1 MGTVDHDHD
10 DEQPRDAKGSPGE
23 SGLWRALTAA
33 LAVATS
39 RKPILSLVIGGVLLA
54 VAIDAGAGIFVR
66 QQRERALEAAERE
79 IASFAT
85 ILGRQIERD
94 FQSLEFVENGLIDQ
108 FKAMK
113 IETPEDYDLHLSGS
127 NMHNLLREKALSL
140 PHVGSI
146 TLVNAAGAVINF
158 SRFWPIPKIDVTD
171 RDFYLALKPSPERST
186 FVSSPIH
193 NRATGTMVVHVAQR
207 VTGPKGEF
215 IGLVTGA
222 VDIPHFG
229 GFFKSLAP
237 RAGIAVAIYRRDG
250 MLLVR
255 HPQDDATIGEIYPLA
270 DLFAKTSAGDD
281 AVSARRPISA
291 NGEDQLV
298 SATALGKYPLVVVA
312 TSTISAALADR
323 RSGALVLLASIAIL
337 NIVIGCFVWLC
348 IRQFRSHELILKART
363 QKAESERARAIAEAE
378 LAHEHERVAEAASQ
392 AKSSFL
398 AMMSHE
404 IRTPMNAVL
413 GLATTLLETPL
424 DAEQRKSVEAIS
436 ESGDNLLYLL
446 NDILDFSKLEAGHLE
461 LEQLAF
467 SPESLVDQAISIAG
481 VRADQQGIGL
491 RMEIGPDLPAAV
503 LGDPG
508 RIRQIIL
515 NLATNAVKFTPKGEV
530 VVGVRCLAHDTT
542 RATLEWW
549 VRDTGI
555 GMSEEQVSRLF
566 SHYIQADTSI
576 ARRFGGS
583 GLGLAISKR
592 IVDQMAGDVAVTSKQ
607 NVGSTFSFRLTL
619 PLADAAALHVTA
631 EPASAVDLNA
641 ILARLGRPLR
651 VLIAEDNPTNQFVV
665 RKMLSEFRLSL
676 HMAANGQEA
685 IESAATFSPDV
696 IFMDMRMPEVDGLAA
711 TRRIRQMGGVFETL
725 PICAVTANAFAD
737 DIRACREAGMN
748 DFIAKPIR
756 KAHLVDKLAQIAE
769 AMLAGRP
776 AAGASPE
783 LVPADCT
790 AAAEDAPLID
800 RAVLTELAEE
810 IGEDGVDETLQV
822 FLAET
827 ETRLQRLR
835 HLRATGDRGR
845 IETEAHTLK
854 GASATFGFS
863 QLSKAAADLERSAAV
878 ISAED
883 CAAQVTRL
891 DAVFKALR
899 AELGAQPLSAA
910 FADL

>member
-1 MGTVDHDHD
+1 MGTVDHDHS
-10 DEQPRDAKGSPGE
+10 DEQPRGDIRSPGAAR
-23 SGLWRALTAA
+23 WHALTAA
-33 LAVATS
+33 LSIATS
-39 RKPILSLVIGGVLLA
+39 RKPILSLIIGGILLA
-54 VAIDAGAGIFVR
+54 VAIDAGAGVFVI
-66 QQRERALEAAERE
+66 QQRDRALEASERE

-85 ILGRQIERD
+85 ILGRQVERD
-94 FQSLEFVENGLIDQ
+94 FQTLEFVENGLIDQ

-113 IETPEDYDLHLSGS
+113 IETPADYDLHLSGS
-127 NMHNLLREKALSL
+127 NIHNLLKEKALSL

-158 SRFWPIPKIDVTD
+158 SRFWPIPKIEVTE
-171 RDFYLALKPSPERST
+171 RDFFTTLKTDPERNS
-186 FVSSPIH
+186 FVSSPIL
-193 NRATGTMVVHVAQR
+193 NRATGSMVVHVAQK
-207 VTGPKGEF
+207 VKGPNGEF

-222 VDIPHFG
+222 VDIPYFA

-237 RAGIAVAIYRRDG
+237 HAGIAVAIYRRDG

-255 HPQDDATIGEIYPLA
+255 HPQDGATIGKIYPLA
-270 DLFAKTSAGDD
+270 DLFAKTLASGEPVTTRQPVLTSD
-281 AVSARRPISA
+281 
-291 NGEDQLV
+291 EDQLI

-323 RSGALVLLASIAIL
+323 KSGALVLIASIAIL
-337 NIVIGCFVWLC
+337 NLVIGCFVWLC
-348 IRQFRSHELILKART
+348 IRQFRNHELILKTRT
-363 QKAESERARAIAEAE
+363 QKAESERARAMAEAE
-378 LAHEHERVAEAASQ
+378 LAQERERVAEAASR

-413 GLATTLLETPL
+413 GLATTLLETRL

-467 SPESLVDQAISIAG
+467 APESLVDQAISIAG
-481 VRADQQGIGL
+481 VRADEQGIGL

-503 LGDPG
+503 IGDPG

-515 NLATNAVKFTPKGEV
+515 NLATNAVKFTPEGEV
-530 VVGVRCLAHDTT
+530 VVGVRCVARDDQET
-542 RATLEWW
+542 TLEWW

-555 GMSEEQVSRLF
+555 GMSEEQLSRLF
-566 SHYIQADTSI
+566 SQYIQADTSI

-592 IVDQMAGDVAVTSKQ
+592 IVDQMAGDITVTSTQ
-607 NVGSTFSFRLTL
+607 DVGSTFSFRLTL
-619 PLADAAALHVTA
+619 PLADAAALQVTA
-631 EPASAVDLNA
+631 GPASAVDLNA

-676 HMAANGQEA
+676 HMAANGSEA
-685 IESAATFSPDV
+685 IASAATFSPDV
-696 IFMDMRMPEVDGLAA
+696 IFMDMRMPEVDGLTA

-769 AMLAGRP
+769 ALLAGRP
-776 AAGASPE
+776 AAGASPD
-783 LVPADCT
+783 LVPGNGPVIAQ
-790 AAAEDAPLID
+790 DAPLID
-800 RAVLTELAEE
+800 RAVAAELAEE
-810 IGEDGVDETLQV
+810 IGADGVDETLQV

-827 ETRLQRLR
+827 QTRLELLRRLR
-835 HLRATGDRGR
+835 RDEDHDR

-863 QLSKAAADLERSAAV
+863 QLAKAAADLEHRADA

-883 CAAQVTRL
+883 CAALVNRL
-891 DAVFKALR
+891 DDIFNALR
-899 AELGAQPLSAA
+899 TELGARPLSAA
-910 FADL
+910 

>member
-1 MGTVDHDHD
+1 
-10 DEQPRDAKGSPGE
+10 
-23 SGLWRALTAA
+23 
-33 LAVATS
+33 
-39 RKPILSLVIGGVLLA
+39 
-54 VAIDAGAGIFVR
+54 
-66 QQRERALEAAERE
+66 
-79 IASFAT
+79 
-85 ILGRQIERD
+85 
-94 FQSLEFVENGLIDQ
+94 
-108 FKAMK
+108 
-113 IETPEDYDLHLSGS
+113 
-127 NMHNLLREKALSL
+127 
-140 PHVGSI
+140 
-146 TLVNAAGAVINF
+146 
-158 SRFWPIPKIDVTD
+158 
-171 RDFYLALKPSPERST
+171 
-186 FVSSPIH
+186 
-193 NRATGTMVVHVAQR
+193 MVVQVAQKVR
-207 VTGPKGEF
+207 GPKGEF

-222 VDIPHFG
+222 VDVPYFA

-237 RAGIAVAIYRRDG
+237 RAGLAVAIYRRDG

-255 HPQDDATIGEIYPLA
+255 HPQDGATIGEIYPLA
-270 DLFAKTSAGDD
+270 DLFARTSAGGD
-281 AVSARRPISA
+281 AVTTRQPVLTSD
-291 NGEDQLV
+291 EDQLV

-323 RSGALVLLASIAIL
+323 KSGALVLIASIAIL

-348 IRQFRSHELILKART
+348 IRQFRSHELILKTRT
-363 QKAESERARAIAEAE
+363 QKAESERARAMAEAE

-404 IRTPMNAVL
+404 LRTPMNAVL
-413 GLATTLLETPL
+413 GLATTLLETRL

-467 SPESLVDQAISIAG
+467 APESLVDQAISIAG

-503 LGDPG
+503 IGDPG

-515 NLATNAVKFTPKGEV
+515 NLATNAVKFTPQGEV
-530 VVGVRCLAHDTT
+530 VIGVRCVARDDQKT
-542 RATLEWW
+542 TLEWW

-555 GMSEEQVSRLF
+555 GMSEEQLSRLF
-566 SHYIQADTSI
+566 SQYIQADTSI

-592 IVDQMAGDVAVTSKQ
+592 IVDQMAGAIAVTSRQ

-619 PLADAAALHVTA
+619 PLADAAALQVTA

-641 ILARLGRPLR
+641 ILARLGRRLR

-665 RKMLSEFRLSL
+665 RKMLSEFQLSL
-676 HMAANGQEA
+676 HMAANGSEA

-696 IFMDMRMPEVDGLAA
+696 IFMDMRMPEVDGLTA

-756 KAHLVDKLAQIAE
+756 KAHLVDKVAQIAE
-769 AMLAGRP
+769 ALLAGRP
-776 AAGASPE
+776 AAGASPDP
-783 LVPADCT
+783 VPGNGRVIAH
-790 AAAEDAPLID
+790 DAPLID
-800 RAVLTELAEE
+800 RAVAAELAEE

-827 ETRLQRLR
+827 EARLQLLRRLR
-835 HLRATGDRGR
+835 RGEDRDR

-863 QLSKAAADLERSAAV
+863 QLSKAAADLEHHADA

-883 CAAQVTRL
+883 CAALVNRL
-891 DAVFKALR
+891 DDIFNALR
-899 AELGAQPLSAA
+899 SELDARPLSAA
-910 FADL
+910 

>member
-1 MGTVDHDHD
+1 MGMGDHDHSSD
-10 DEQPRDAKGSPGE
+10 PGRGITLAGTAR
-23 SGLWRALTAA
+23 SRRGLTAV
-33 LAVATS
+33 LSFATS
-39 RKPILSLVIGGVLLA
+39 RKPILSLIIGGILLA
-54 VAIDAGAGIFVR
+54 VAIDTGAGVFVL
-66 QQRERALEAAERE
+66 QQRVRALEAAERE
-79 IASFAT
+79 IGSFAT

-94 FQSLEFVENGLIDQ
+94 FQSLEFIENGLIDQ

-113 IETPEDYDLHLSGS
+113 IETPEDYGLHLSG
-127 NMHNLLREKALSL
+127 NNIHNLLKEKALSL

-171 RDFYLALKPSPERST
+171 RDFFVALKTDPERNS

-193 NRATGTMVVHVAQR
+193 NRATGSMVVQVAQK
-207 VTGPKGEF
+207 VKGPKGEF

-222 VDIPHFG
+222 VDVPQFG
-229 GFFKSLAP
+229 AFFKSLAL
-237 RAGIAVAIYRRDG
+237 REGIAVAIYRRDG

-255 HPQDDATIGEIYPLA
+255 HPQDGATIGEIYPLA
-270 DLFAKTSAGDD
+270 DLFAKASSVSD
-281 AVSARRPISA
+281 AVTTRQPVIHS
-291 NGEDQLV
+291 GENQLV
-298 SATALGKYPLVVVA
+298 SAHALGKYPLAVVA
-312 TSTISAALADR
+312 TSTVAAALADR
-323 RSGALVLLASIAIL
+323 KSGALVLIASIVIL

-348 IRQFRSHELILKART
+348 IRQFRNHELILKTRT
-363 QKAESERARAIAEAE
+363 QKAESERARAMAEAE
-378 LAHEHERVAEAASQ
+378 LAHARERVAEAASQ

-413 GLATTLLETPL
+413 GLATTLLETRL

-446 NDILDFSKLEAGHLE
+446 NDILDFSKLEAGRLE

-503 LGDPG
+503 VGDPG

-515 NLATNAVKFTPKGEV
+515 NLATNAVKFTPEGEV
-530 VVGVRCLAHDTT
+530 VIGVRCVVRDEEKT
-542 RATLEWW
+542 TLEWW

-555 GMSEEQVSRLF
+555 GMSEEQLSRLF
-566 SHYIQADTSI
+566 SQYIQADTSI

-592 IVDQMAGDVAVTSKQ
+592 IVDQMAGAVAVTSEQ
-607 NVGSTFSFRLTL
+607 NVGSTFTFRLTL
-619 PLADAAALHVTA
+619 PLADAAALQVTA
-631 EPASAVDLNA
+631 EPANAVDLNA

-651 VLIAEDNPTNQFVV
+651 ILIAEDNPTNQFVV

-685 IESAATFSPDV
+685 VESVATFSPDV
-696 IFMDMRMPEVDGLAA
+696 VFMDMRMPEVDGLTA

-756 KAHLVDKLAQIAE
+756 KANLVDKLAQIAE

-776 AAGASPE
+776 SAASPN
-783 LVPADCT
+783 LPGDGPVIAH
-790 AAAEDAPLID
+790 DAPLID
-800 RAVLTELAEE
+800 RAVAAELAEE
-810 IGEDGVDETLQV
+810 IGEDGVDETLRV

-827 ETRLQRLR
+827 EGRLELLR
-835 HLRATGDRGR
+835 QLRRVEDRDR
-845 IETEAHTLK
+845 IETEAHTLR

-863 QLSKAAADLERSAAV
+863 QLSNAASDLERRAEA
-878 ISAED
+878 ISVED
-883 CAAQVTRL
+883 CAVLVQRL
-891 DAVFKALR
+891 DDIFAALR
-899 AELGAQPLSAA
+899 SELGARPLCAA
-910 FADL
+910 

>member
-1 MGTVDHDHD
+1 MGTVDHDS
-10 DEQPRDAKGSPGE
+10 EAARSIIPSTDAARHP
-23 SGLWRALTAA
+23 LTAVPS
-33 LAVATS
+33 VAMG
-39 RKPILSLVIGGVLLA
+39 RKPIWSLVIGGILLA
-54 VAIDAGAGIFVR
+54 VAIDAGAGIFLV
-66 QQRERALEAAERE
+66 QQRTRALEASERE

-113 IETPEDYDLHLSGS
+113 IETPEDYTLHLSGS
-127 NMHNLLREKALSL
+127 NTHNLLKEKALSL
-140 PHVGSI
+140 PHVGAI
-146 TLVNAAGAVINF
+146 TLINASGAVINF
-158 SRFWPIPKIDVTD
+158 SRFWPIPKIDASD
-171 RDFYLALKPSPERST
+171 RDFFITLKTDPERNT

-193 NRATGTMVVHVAQR
+193 NRATGSMVVQVAQK
-207 VTGPKGEF
+207 VKGPNGEF

-222 VDIPHFG
+222 VDVPHFG
-229 GFFKSLAP
+229 AFFKSLAL
-237 RAGIAVAIYRRDG
+237 REGIAVGIYRRDG

-255 HPQDDATIGEIYPLA
+255 HPQEGVTIGETYPLA
-270 DLFAKTSAGDD
+270 GLFAQISSGGD
-281 AVSARRPISA
+281 AVTTRQPVTAG
-291 NGEDQLV
+291 GEDQLV
-298 SATALGKYPLVVVA
+298 SAHTLGKYPLVIVA
-312 TSTISAALADR
+312 TSTVGAALADR
-323 RSGALVLLASIAIL
+323 KSGALVLIASIAIL

-363 QKAESERARAIAEAE
+363 QKAESEWARAIAEAE

-413 GLATTLLETPL
+413 GLATTLLETRL

-446 NDILDFSKLEAGHLE
+446 NDILDFSKLEAGRLE

-491 RMEIGPDLPAAV
+491 RMEVGPDLPAAV
-503 LGDPG
+503 IGDPG

-530 VVGVRCLAHDTT
+530 VVGVRCVAHEAEK
-542 RATLEWW
+542 ATLEWS

-555 GMSEEQVSRLF
+555 GMTDEQLSRLF
-566 SHYIQADTSI
+566 SQYIQADTSI

-592 IVDQMAGDVAVTSKQ
+592 IVDQMAGAIAVTSKQ
-607 NVGSTFSFRLTL
+607 NIGSTFSFRLTL

-631 EPASAVDLNA
+631 EPASAVDLDA

-665 RKMLSEFRLSL
+665 RKMLNEFRLSL
-676 HMAANGQEA
+676 HMAANGEEA
-685 IESAATFSPDV
+685 VESAAAFSPDV
-696 IFMDMRMPEVDGLAA
+696 IFMDMRMPEVDGLTA
-711 TRRIRQMGGVFETL
+711 TRRIRQMGGVFATL

-756 KAHLVDKLAQIAE
+756 KAHLVDKLAQVAE
-769 AMLAGRP
+769 AMLGGPATVPGRD
-776 AAGASPE
+776 
-783 LVPADCT
+783 LVRRDGPVV
-790 AAAEDAPLID
+790 EHDAPLID
-800 RAVLTELAEE
+800 RAVVAELAAE
-810 IGEDGVDETLQV
+810 IGADGVDETLQV

-827 ETRLQRLR
+827 QARLQLMRGLR
-835 HLRATGDRGR
+835 SAEERGR

-854 GASATFGFS
+854 GAAATFGFRR
-863 QLSKAAADLERSAAV
+863 LSSAAADLEHRAAV
-878 ISAED
+878 SSDED
-883 CAAQVTRL
+883 CTALVNRL
-891 DAVFKALR
+891 DDTFKALR
-899 AELGAQPLSAA
+899 TELGARPLSAA
-910 FADL
+910 

>member
-1 MGTVDHDHD
+1 MGTVDHDHGNA
-10 DEQPRDAKGSPGE
+10 QPRGTTQSP
-23 SGLWRALTAA
+23 SGAQPRRGLS
-33 LAVATS
+33 AVLSVTTS
-39 RKPILSLVIGGVLLA
+39 RKPILSLVIGGILLA
-54 VAIDAGAGIFVR
+54 LAIDVGAGIFVV
-66 QQRERALEAAERE
+66 QQRDRALEASERE

-113 IETPEDYDLHLSGS
+113 IDTPEDYTLHLSGS
-127 NMHNLLREKALSL
+127 NMHNLLKEKALSL
-140 PHVGSI
+140 PHVGAI
-146 TLVNAAGAVINF
+146 TLINAAGAVINF
-158 SRFWPIPKIDVTD
+158 SRFWPIPKIDASD
-171 RDFYLALKPSPERST
+171 RDFFIALKTDPERNT
-186 FVSSPIH
+186 FVSSPLH
-193 NRATGTMVVHVAQR
+193 NRATGSMVVQVAQK
-207 VTGPKGEF
+207 VKGPNGEF

-229 GFFKSLAP
+229 AFFKSLAL
-237 RAGIAVAIYRRDG
+237 REGIAVGIYRRDG

-255 HPQDDATIGEIYPLA
+255 HPQEGATIGEIYPLA
-270 DLFAKTSAGDD
+270 GLFAQISAGAD
-281 AVSARRPISA
+281 AVTTRQPLAA
-291 NGEDQLV
+291 GGEDQLV
-298 SATALGKYPLVVVA
+298 SAHALGKYPLVVVA
-312 TSTISAALADR
+312 TSTVKAALADR
-323 RSGALVLLASIAIL
+323 RSGALVLIASIAIL

-348 IRQFRSHELILKART
+348 IRQFRSHDLILKART
-363 QKAESERARAIAEAE
+363 QKAESEWARAIAEAE

-392 AKSSFL
+392 AKSAFL

-413 GLATTLLETPL
+413 GLATTLLETRL

-491 RMEIGPDLPAAV
+491 RMEIDRDLPAAV
-503 LGDPG
+503 IGDPG

-515 NLATNAVKFTPKGEV
+515 NLATNAVKFTPEGEV
-530 VVGVRCLAHDTT
+530 VVGVRCLAHDAAS
-542 RATLEWW
+542 ATLEWW

-592 IVDQMAGDVAVTSKQ
+592 IVDQMAGAVAVTSKQ

-619 PLADAAALHVTA
+619 PLADAAALHVIA
-631 EPASAVDLNA
+631 EPASAVDLNT
-641 ILARLGRPLR
+641 ILGRLGRPLR

-711 TRRIRQMGGVFETL
+711 TRRIRAMGGVFETL

-756 KAHLVDKLAQIAE
+756 KAHLVDKLAQVAE

-776 AAGASPE
+776 AAVPGLD
-783 LVPADCT
+783 LVPGDGPVIAQ
-790 AAAEDAPLID
+790 DAPLID
-800 RAVLTELAEE
+800 DAVLAELAEE
-810 IGEDGVDETLQV
+810 IGQEGVDETLQV
-822 FLAET
+822 YLAET
-827 ETRLQRLR
+827 ETRLQLLR
-835 HLRATGDRGR
+835 HLRGAEDRDR

-863 QLSKAAADLERSAAV
+863 QLAKAAADLERRAAM

-883 CAAQVTRL
+883 CAALVNRL
-891 DAVFKALR
+891 DDIFDAMR
-899 AELGAQPLSAA
+899 AELAARPLSAA
-910 FADL
+910 

>member
-1 MGTVDHDHD
+1 MGTVDHDPSNA
-10 DEQPRDAKGSPGE
+10 QSRSRTPGRARRGLSAILSA
-23 SGLWRALTAA
+23 SG
-33 LAVATS
+33 S
-39 RKPILSLVIGGVLLA
+39 RKPILSLLIGGILLA
-54 VAIDAGAGIFVR
+54 VAIDAGAGIFVV
-66 QQRERALEAAERE
+66 QQRERALEASERE
-79 IASFAT
+79 IAALAT
-85 ILGRQIERD
+85 LLGRQIERD

-113 IETPEDYDLHLSGS
+113 IETAEDFNLHFSGS
-127 NMHNLLREKALSL
+127 NIHNLLKEKALSL
-140 PHVGSI
+140 PHVGAI
-146 TLVNAAGAVINF
+146 TLINAAGAVINF
-158 SRFWPIPKIDVTD
+158 SRFWPIPKIDASD
-171 RDFYLALKPSPERST
+171 RDFFIALKTDPERNS

-193 NRATGTMVVHVAQR
+193 NRATGSMVVQVAQK
-207 VTGPKGEF
+207 VKGPKGEF

-222 VDIPHFG
+222 VDVPHFA
-229 GFFKSLAP
+229 GFFQSLAP

-255 HPQDDATIGEIYPLA
+255 HPQDGATIGEIYPLA
-270 DLFAKTSAGDD
+270 DLFERSSAGIA
-281 AVSARRPISA
+281 AVTTRQPVTVG
-291 NGEDQLV
+291 GEDQLV
-298 SATALGKYPLVVVA
+298 SARTLGKYPLVVVA
-312 TSTISAALADR
+312 TSSISAALADR
-323 RSGALVLLASIAIL
+323 RSGALVLIASIAIL

-348 IRQFRSHELILKART
+348 IRQFRSHELILKTRT

-413 GLATTLLETPL
+413 GLATTLLETRL

-481 VRADQQGIGL
+481 VRAEQQGIGL
-491 RMEIGPDLPAAV
+491 RMEVGPDLPPAV
-503 LGDPG
+503 IGDPG

-530 VVGVRCLAHDTT
+530 VIGVRCVAHDDEKT
-542 RATLEWW
+542 TLEWW

-555 GMSEEQVSRLF
+555 GMSEQQLSRLF
-566 SHYIQADTSI
+566 SQYIQADTSI

-592 IVDQMAGDVAVTSKQ
+592 IVDQMAGAVTVTSKQ
-607 NVGSTFSFRLTL
+607 DVGSMFSFRLTL
-619 PLADAAALHVTA
+619 PLADAAALQVTA
-631 EPASAVDLNA
+631 EPASTVDLSA

-665 RKMLSEFRLSL
+665 RKMLSGFRLSL

-685 IESAATFSPDV
+685 VESASTFSPDV
-696 IFMDMRMPEVDGLAA
+696 VFMDMRMPEVDGLTA
-711 TRRIRQMGGVFETL
+711 TRRIRQMGGAFETL

-756 KAHLVDKLAQIAE
+756 KAHLIDKLAQIAD
-769 AMLAGRP
+769 AVLAGRS
-776 AAGASPE
+776 AAGTSAD
-783 LVPADCT
+783 LVPEGPAG
-790 AAAEDAPLID
+790 AQDAPLID
-800 RAVLTELAEE
+800 RAVMAELAEE
-810 IGEDGVDETLQV
+810 IGKDGVDETLQV

-827 ETRLQRLR
+827 ETRLQLLR
-835 HLRATGDRGR
+835 HLRRTEDRNR

-863 QLSKAAADLERSAAV
+863 QLAKAAADLERHADA

-883 CAAQVTRL
+883 CAALFNRL
-891 DAVFKALR
+891 DDIFQALR
-899 AELGAQPLSAA
+899 TELGAQPLSAA
-910 FADL
+910 